1 MLRGGKRGNL
11 DKNGAVDIV
20 KIFLNPGKT
29 GDTEMDAEVERRV
42 TLVSESAHQ
51 RVVFNH
57 RDIQLTTF
65 APGGE
70 SSFQQKHKANRMHRL
85 QSCTPAPCASPIR
98 LKACCTIAK
107 FCTNHGRSIEKSK
120 SRWPSESVLHVF
132 HTLRPSDSNFITLPV
147 QWISDVFRTR
157 SQALWKNR
165 ILNDTV
171 YTVECTYLSFFLDRS
186 ITAGYT
192 STLSSFR

>member
-107 FCTNHGRSIEKSK
+107 FCTNHGRTIEKSK
-120 SRWPSESVLHVF
+120 SRWPSESDTF
-132 HTLRPSDSNFITLPV
+132 YTYFILYDDL
-147 QWISDVFRTR
+147 I
-157 SQALWKNR
+157 R
-165 ILNDTV
+165 ILSRCLFNGSPMCFV
-171 YTVECTYLSFFLDRS
+171 QGRKHCEKNEY
-186 ITAGYT
+186 
-192 STLSSFR
+192 